1 MSSSAR
7 RKSGWWQTRRRTPIR
22 KRSSPIRAVSRS
34 LRSSRPQ
41 RARPPPW
48 ISLLRVQTWGPDL
61 GSRLGVQTW
70 CPDLGSRLGVQTWGP
85 GANRL
90 ISGLL
95 ASNLIAGLRDYL
107 VAGEWR
113 PGHDEV
119 ASEDNPLSGGGSG
132 VLGVPQRRFGG
143 RATAWLL

>member
-22 KRSSPIRAVSRS
+22 KRSSPIRAVSKS

-41 RARPPPW
+41 TPRPPAW

-70 CPDLGSRLGVQTWGP
+70 GP
-85 GANRL
+85 CANRL

-143 RATAWLL
+143 RAAARLL

>member
-22 KRSSPIRAVSRS
+22 KRPMPIRAVSKS

-41 RARPPPW
+41 RPRLPGW
-48 ISLLRVQTWGPDL
+48 ISLLKVQTWGPDL

-70 CPDLGSRLGVQTWGP
+70 GPDLGSRCQPPDQRPFGFEP
-85 GANRL
+85 YCR
-90 ISGLL
+90 S
-95 ASNLIAGLRDYL
+95 RDYL

-143 RATAWLL
+143 RAAAWLL